1 MKKIIKNK
9 GSKNDSEREILNEIN
24 ILKKMDHQNIVK
36 IFEFYNTPEGY
47 YLITEFCQDGELF
60 NEIQDNAPFAEPIA
74 ASIMHQIFSAVNY
87 CHSMTIIHRD
97 LKPENILIE
106 KKDKKKYS
114 IKIVDFEMLNY
125 TKKTKVRK
133 RL

>member
-1 MKKIIKNK
+1 MKKIIKDQR
-9 GSKNDSEREILNEIN
+9 SKNSEREILNEIN
-24 ILKKMDHQNIVK
+24 ILKKMDHPNIVK

-60 NEIQDNAPFAEPIA
+60 NEIVDNAPFAEPIA
-74 ASIMHQIFSAVNY
+74 ANIMHQILSAVNY
-87 CHSMTIIHRD
+87 CHAMNIIHRD